1 MNPRRTSGLAAAAVL
16 AVTTLVSSILG
27 LVALKSG
34 GEARLG
40 PATLMEVA
48 AGYDRRATPI
58 LAGPAVP
65 PPIRRREAA
74 NLSRAA
80 ISQFPYDLGAWLRL
94 AYVDYLDHGQLTP
107 AGLSYLKR
115 SYDLIAVDSELGQW
129 RVRFAL
135 ENSQSLTPELRASVR
150 REVAAMWVN
159 PNHRADLQRALPAIR
174 NPAGRLSLALWLNRL
189 DAAVAK

>member
-1 MNPRRTSGLAAAAVL
+1 MKAQRNWSILAAGLL
-16 AVTTLVSSILG
+16 ATVTLTMSVLG
-27 LVALKSG
+27 LIALGSA
-34 GEARLG
+34 GEARVG
-40 PATLMEVA
+40 PVVLMKIA

-58 LAGPAVP
+58 LAGPAIP
-65 PPIRRREAA
+65 PPARRREAA
-74 NLSRAA
+74 ALSRGA

-94 AYVDYLDHGQLTP
+94 AYGDYLDHGQLTA

-135 ENSQSLTPELRASVR
+135 ENSQSLTPELRAAVR
-150 REVAAMWVN
+150 HEVAAMWLN
-159 PNHRADLQRALPAIR
+159 PNHRAELQKAVPAIR

-189 DAAVAK
+189 DAGVAK